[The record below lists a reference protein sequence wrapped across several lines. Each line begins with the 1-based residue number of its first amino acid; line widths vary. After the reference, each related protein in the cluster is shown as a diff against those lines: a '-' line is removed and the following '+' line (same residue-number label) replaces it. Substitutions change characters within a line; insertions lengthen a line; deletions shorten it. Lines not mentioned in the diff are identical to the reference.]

1 MRAGQMR
8 QLVTIQNPVTTTD
21 NTGQD
26 TYSYSTV
33 ASKVPAEVRN
43 ISQRKTEDGV
53 IQGSGQET
61 YTVKMRYTT
70 LINYNT
76 RLLYNGQILTVMNI
90 QDQNELRHVMNL
102 RCELVDL

>member
-1 MRAGQMR
+1 MRSGQLR

-33 ASKVPAEVRN
+33 ASNVPAEVRN

-53 IQGSGQET
+53 IQASGQET
-61 YTVKMRYTT
+61 YTVVMRYTNSV
-70 LINYNT
+70 NYNT
-76 RLLYNGQILTVMNI
+76 RLLFNDQILTVTNI
-90 QDQNELRHVMNL
+90 QYQNELRHVMNL